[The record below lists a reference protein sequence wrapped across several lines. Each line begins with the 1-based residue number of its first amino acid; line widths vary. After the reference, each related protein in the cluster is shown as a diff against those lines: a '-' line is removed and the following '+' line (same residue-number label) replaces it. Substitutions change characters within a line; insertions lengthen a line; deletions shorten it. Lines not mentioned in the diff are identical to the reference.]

1 MRDVARGSLG
11 PDSRLP
17 ECIPTPGDPLL
28 MARRADVFDVRT
40 AADALILTSEGS
52 TERKSIEQR
61 VPVTWTRCHLG
72 GVRPWFRCSASVG
85 GRPCGRR
92 VAKLYLRD
100 APVFAYRHC
109 CGLAYASQQEV
120 PRHRAISRAQKLR
133 MRLGGSANLLKPFPE
148 RPRGMHR
155 TTYYRLSAKA
165 MEAQERSIALA
176 VDHLHRLS
184 RPSPRLLSSTFEN
197 R

>member
-1 MRDVARGSLG
+1 MILMFKPHGAESNGS
-11 PDSRLP
+11 
-17 ECIPTPGDPLL
+17 
-28 MARRADVFDVRT
+28 
-40 AADALILTSEGS
+40 
-52 TERKSIEQR
+52 KSVEQR
-61 VPVTWTRCHLG
+61 VPLMRTRCHFAG
-72 GVRPWFRCSASVG
+72 ARPWFRCSASAG
-85 GRPCGRR
+85 DRPCGRR
-92 VAKLYLRD
+92 VAKLYLHNT
-100 APVFAYRHC
+100 PVFACRQC
-109 CGLAYASQQEV
+109 CGLAYASQQEIL
-120 PRHRAISRAQKLR
+120 RHRAISRAQKTR
-133 MRLGGSANLLKPFPE
+133 MRLGGSANLLRPFPE